1 MIEFAGRTIIPTT
14 LDPIPPLF
22 RTVPKHI
29 AFNPREIE
37 SLKTEFAMPKGSAL
51 PVFKRL
57 IDIAQRADDDEQ
69 TASAGKRRR
78 KRMR

>member
-29 AFNPREIE
+29 AMNPREVE
-37 SLKTEFAMPKGSAL
+37 SLKAEFAMPKGSAL
-51 PVFKRL
+51 PIFKRL
-57 IDIAQRADDDEQ
+57 IEIVQRADEAEGVKI
-69 TASAGKRRR
+69 TVRRRR
-78 KRMR
+78 KRL